1 MGNTILKT
9 TEGFQVTSVHKPP
22 ASLLPYHSFIYTDC
36 QEKSL
41 VSLRQ
46 TTLFIFYLLVFKS
59 TTFRSFASCHSCN
72 ICSCHCILSMACRDQ
87 SCEAD
92 LFTTSSISLS
102 STMARPRILDGSKQH
117 SGHLHSTFL
126 I

>member
-92 LFTTSSISLS
+92 LLPPHPSHFPPQWPAQEFW
-102 STMARPRILDGSKQH
+102 MAASNTQVTCTVH
-117 SGHLHSTFL
+117 F
-126 I
+126 